1 MRTAFVNSAV
11 LLSAA
16 IFLASNSVVCARG
29 PAGGAARLATPSFGG
44 GRGGSSGLSFGS
56 GGISFGGGSRVTIGG
71 GLGGISL
78 GTGGRPAPSWNRHP
92 SHPEIPNRPNNW
104 GGGIQ
109 VIPNVQIVPPT
120 RVQRPTTVYTPQ
132 PTWTTPERTSQIP
145 LETLQ
150 STPQV
155 QPNELPVDP
164 APEPIVTDPAPNTN
178 ALVARQITEAE
189 VVRAKE
195 FFQQRLLDL
204 TKVLEK
210 RLPPAEF
217 DPEQLTALMIGRAI
231 PVAIQI
237 QIMDALNRGD
247 FDGARDIWVA
257 VVPGVEIPFRP
268 SRVRLLLIRIY
279 VMIQQGYVE
288 YPLIQEL
295 VHRLPPE
302 AMRPS
307 LCCGADD
314 LLVQIEEVV
323 RINQAIAGVSTETVT
338 PSSKPESFSEP
349 QSNAT
354 PFISTSTELQTGEF
368 SGKPNGY
375 GDLPPYGQ
383 PGQTVPI
390 PTGPVNIVYHPK
402 LPDRQVVVV
411 NAQTVMIGT
420 GGLGSFRMERGF
432 VAEALGRRLG
442 HTSPL
447 HENQSKLVRSG
458 VVVVNPTHAR
468 VRFVFGRHEVVLE
481 PGFQQ
486 ALVGEGEISFDRGGG
501 KGAARYT
508 LEPGSYEF
516 TVNEKGWDIFSKT
529 YKVTLSNEG
538 NLEPFH
544 YVVQGEGASLGP
556 EQSATHESKYPILIR
571 FDRGDGSATKQIRWE
586 KSHDTVQVAVNPDDN
601 LWDLFAASEAGPQEP
616 SLQPTP
622 EFVPAF

>member
-1 MRTAFVNSAV
+1 M
-11 LLSAA
+11 
-16 IFLASNSVVCARG
+16 
-29 PAGGAARLATPSFGG
+29 
-44 GRGGSSGLSFGS
+44 
-56 GGISFGGGSRVTIGG
+56 TIGG

-78 GTGGRPAPSWNRHP
+78 GTGGRTAPSWDRHP

-109 VIPNVQIVPPT
+109 VVPNVQIVPPT
-120 RVQRPTTVYTPQ
+120 RVERPTTVYVPQ
-132 PTWTTPERTSQIP
+132 PSWTIPERTSQIP
-145 LETLQ
+145 L
-150 STPQV
+150 
-155 QPNELPVDP
+155 QPNELPTNPV
-164 APEPIVTDPAPNTN
+164 PEPIVTNPEPNTN

-204 TKVLEK
+204 TKVLQK
-210 RLPPAEF
+210 RLPPTEF

-231 PVAIQI
+231 PAAIQI

-247 FDGARDIWVA
+247 FDGAGEIWVA
-257 VVPGVEIPFRP
+257 IAPGSEIPFRP
-268 SRVRLLLIRIY
+268 SRVWLLLIRIY
-279 VMIQQGYVE
+279 VMIERGYVE
-288 YPLIQEL
+288 YPVIQEL
-295 VHRLPPE
+295 IQSLPPE

-338 PSSKPESFSEP
+338 SLNKPESFSEP
-349 QSNAT
+349 QANRT
-354 PFISTSTELQTGEF
+354 PFTSTSTELQTGQF
-368 SGKPNGY
+368 SGKPGGF
-375 GDLPPYGQ
+375 GDLPPYGRQ
-383 PGQTVPI
+383 GQAVPI

-442 HTSPL
+442 HGSPL
-447 HENQSKLVRSG
+447 HENQSELVRSG
-458 VVVVNPTHAR
+458 VVVVNPTHAT

-501 KGAARYT
+501 KGTVRYT
-508 LEPGSYEF
+508 LEPGTYEF
-516 TVNEKGWDIFSKT
+516 TVNEKGWDVFSKS
-529 YKVTLSNEG
+529 YRVTLSNEG

-544 YVVQGEGASLGP
+544 YIVQGEGASLGP
-556 EQSATHESKYPILIR
+556 EELATHESRYPILIR

-586 KSHDTVQVAVNPDDN
+586 KSRDSIQVAVNPEDN
-601 LWDLFAASEAGPQEP
+601 LWDLFAASEVGPQEP